1 MKSIFERSREEMRN
15 VALRVLIPVIEIKTF
30 SKRCTVCFQK
40 YVASGVIQARNY
52 LQQRLVT
59 IRKNSKRVISC
70 IEMLEY

>member
-40 YVASGVIQARNY
+40 YVASGVIQVRNY

-59 IRKNSKRVISC
+59 IRKNSRMVISC